1 MDFDEVIKRLYSM
14 ENQKNVEGMER
25 FGIKHEKNL
34 GISVTDLRKF
44 AKQIGRD
51 HELALKLWNTG
62 IRDARMVAACIE
74 DPKTVSEEQV
84 ESWLKDIKA
93 WDLCDHCCGHL
104 FDKTPFAYEKALE
117 WSKREEEFQKRAG
130 FSIVAWLAVHDKK
143 KDDKWFENF
152 LYIIKIESTDSRNY
166 VKKAVNW
173 ALRQIGKRNWDMNK
187 KAIKTAEK
195 ILKIDD
201 KTAKWNARDAIRE
214 LTSEK
219 VKVKLIKNKI

>member
-1 MDFDEVIKRLYSM
+1 MKKLYSM
-14 ENQKNVEGMER
+14 ENQRNVEGMER

-44 AKQIGRD
+44 AKQIGRE

-74 DPKTVSEEQV
+74 DPKTISEEQV
-84 ESWLKDIKA
+84 ESWLRDIKA

-117 WSKREEEFQKRAG
+117 WSKRKEEFQKRAG

-143 KDDKWFENF
+143 KGDKWFENF
-152 LYIIKIESTDSRNY
+152 LEIIRIESTDSRNY

-214 LTSEK
+214 LTCKK
-219 VKVKLIKNKI
+219 VKVKLNKKNI

>member
-1 MDFDEVIKRLYSM
+1 MNFNEVMKKLYSM
-14 ENQKNVEGMER
+14 ENQRNVEGMER
-25 FGIKHEKNL
+25 FGIIHEKNL
-34 GISVTDLRKF
+34 GVSVTDLQKF
-44 AKQIGRD
+44 AKQIGTD
-51 HELALKLWNTG
+51 HDLALKLWNTG
-62 IRDARMVAACIE
+62 IRDARMVATCIE

-152 LYIIKIESTDSRNY
+152 LEIIKKESTDSRNY

-187 KAIKTAEK
+187 KTIKTAEQ

-201 KTAKWNARDAIRE
+201 KTAKWNARDAIKE
-214 LTSEK
+214 LAGEK
-219 VKVKLIKNKI
+219 VKLKLNKKKI